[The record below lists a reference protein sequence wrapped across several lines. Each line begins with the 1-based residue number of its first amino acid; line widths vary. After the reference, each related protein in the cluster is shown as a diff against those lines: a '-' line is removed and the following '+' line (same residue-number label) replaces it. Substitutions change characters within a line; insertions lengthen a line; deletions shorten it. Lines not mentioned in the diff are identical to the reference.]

1 MRRHGLE
8 CDDAANVAPRNHQHR
23 TLIEVLRARF
33 AKDS

>member
-8 CDDAANVAPRNHQHR
+8 SDDAGNVPPLNHEHR